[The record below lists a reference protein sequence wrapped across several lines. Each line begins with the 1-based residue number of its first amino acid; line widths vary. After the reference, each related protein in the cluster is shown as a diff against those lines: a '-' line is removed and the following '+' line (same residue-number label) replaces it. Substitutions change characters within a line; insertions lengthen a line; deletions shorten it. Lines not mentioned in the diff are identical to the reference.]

1 MGTQANQEMKV
12 VIDTNVVISALLHQ
26 GTTRQIFE
34 LWRTSKITPLASQT
48 ILDEYVRVLH
58 YPKFGYEPE
67 SIAEILQENLLP
79 FISKTVEFKGK
90 LLHRPS
96 GKSDELF
103 LRVALAG
110 KAGALVSGDVHLTVL
125 NGRYPF
131 PILPP
136 GEFISRFFN
145 KA

>member
-1 MGTQANQEMKV
+1 MKV
-12 VIDTNVVISALLHQ
+12 VLDTNVVISALLHQ
-26 GTTRQIFE
+26 GPTRQISE
-34 LWRTSKITPLASQT
+34 LWRTFKIAPLASQAV
-48 ILDEYVRVLH
+48 LDEYVRVLH

-67 SIAEILQENLLP
+67 TIAEILDENLLP
-79 FISKTVEFKGK
+79 WITKTGEFRGK
-90 LLHRPS
+90 LPHLPS
-96 GKSDELF
+96 DKSDELF
-103 LRVALAG
+103 LRVALNG
-110 KAGALVSGDVHLTVL
+110 KAEALVSGDVHLTVL